1 MSNTRPVPTNLDT
14 QVGVNDLNV
23 IYKHLLHVLW
33 SSPSSLVS
41 VIGVG
46 QAGIIEH
53 LTSASRSD
61 EPVVLEALRELHRRG
76 LVVLDEQTR
85 EVAIRRWCK
94 FHKFPGRWAA
104 QAKIAYERI
113 ESPVIKGVLVRY
125 EGVNAIF
132 PEKSKAPDPNSN
144 NNSNC
149 NKEAAAPRATRGPTD
164 AAAASIIE
172 AKRRHPLRTQTG
184 IECWYPAE
192 DPEADAIE
200 DSIPFEQIAAAVLT
214 IRARQNSA
222 GKPTSPVPVLVKAE
236 LEHQHR
242 EHLAAEQRAATAQR
256 IAAADT
262 LVVDPLAAARGEQI
276 LAGIRR
282 KSKTQNEVTTHG

>member
-23 IYKHLLHVLW
+23 VYKHLLHVLW

-46 QAGIIEH
+46 RAGIIEH
-53 LTSASRSD
+53 LTGASRSD

-149 NKEAAAPRATRGPTD
+149 NKEAAAPRAHARGTAD
-164 AAAASIIE
+164 AAASGKKRNVRPSGIITWL
-172 AKRRHPLRTQTG
+172 PSDVLD
-184 IECWYPAE
+184 AE
-192 DPEADAIE
+192 AIE
-200 DSIPFEQIAAAVLT
+200 QRYTSDDITAAAAAIT
-214 IRARQNSA
+214 AA
-222 GKPTSPVPVLVKAE
+222 GKQPVPGLIQQKIE
-236 LEHQHR
+236 QQKR
-242 EHLAAEQRAATAQR
+242 DRGAAERRAAIDAQLRERDQINLDPAAMADGMQKLSPEFRAQLAQKSTAHQE
-256 IAAADT
+256 AT
-262 LVVDPLAAARGEQI
+262 P
-276 LAGIRR
+276 
-282 KSKTQNEVTTHG
+282 